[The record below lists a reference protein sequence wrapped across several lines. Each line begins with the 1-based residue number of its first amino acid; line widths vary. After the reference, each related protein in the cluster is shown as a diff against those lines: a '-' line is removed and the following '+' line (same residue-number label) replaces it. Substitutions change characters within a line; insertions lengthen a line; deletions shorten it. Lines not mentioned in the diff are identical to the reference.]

1 MKYFIFLLLILS
13 LNLNAQNTDY
23 KIINANVFIT
33 YIDTTNT
40 CNTLV
45 LNSTDWKFI
54 KYLDKDFWTIKLKL
68 TNKNKVF
75 IKTDLRKKHS
85 NEDDILMYLLCDIYP
100 ENNQICFKILNK
112 KLIPER
118 FLNKINLK

>member
-45 LNSTDWKFI
+45 LNSTDW
-54 KYLDKDFWTIKLKL
+54 KLKL

>member
-75 IKTDLRKKHS
+75 IKTDLRKK
-85 NEDDILMYLLCDIYP
+85 
-100 ENNQICFKILNK
+100 
-112 KLIPER
+112 
-118 FLNKINLK
+118 

>member
-85 NEDDILMYLLCDIYP
+85 NEDDILMYLL
-100 ENNQICFKILNK
+100 
-112 KLIPER
+112 
-118 FLNKINLK
+118 

>member
-54 KYLDKDFWTIKLKL
+54 KYLDEEYHILK
-68 TNKNKVF
+68 
-75 IKTDLRKKHS
+75 IH
-85 NEDDILMYLLCDIYP
+85 NE
-100 ENNQICFKILNK
+100 
-112 KLIPER
+112 
-118 FLNKINLK
+118 